1 MHNIKNVF
9 FDLDGT
15 LINSIYDLHDSVNY
29 ILNKYGYKER
39 SLEEVNSF
47 VGNGLKKLLFLS
59 LPEKRDDFDLIYN
72 EFKAYYFTHCLIKT
86 KPYNGITEVLK
97 KLKSKGIKLAV
108 ITNKTQNAA
117 KEICDTLFN
126 GIFDAVTGEKEGIA
140 RKPEPKMVEITLKKL
155 NAQKSE
161 TLYVGDS
168 EVDVLTG
175 KNAGLKVLS
184 VSYGFRDKIFLKNNG
199 AGDIV
204 DNTVDIYGFVVNFG
218 G

>member
-72 EFKAYYFTHCLIKT
+72 EFKAYYF
-86 KPYNGITEVLK
+86 
-97 KLKSKGIKLAV
+97 
-108 ITNKTQNAA
+108 
-117 KEICDTLFN
+117 
-126 GIFDAVTGEKEGIA
+126 
-140 RKPEPKMVEITLKKL
+140 
-155 NAQKSE
+155 
-161 TLYVGDS
+161 
-168 EVDVLTG
+168 
-175 KNAGLKVLS
+175 
-184 VSYGFRDKIFLKNNG
+184 
-199 AGDIV
+199 
-204 DNTVDIYGFVVNFG
+204 
-218 G
+218 